1 MQNAKYKMQIYL
13 IRAMCEVCKM
23 KKQRQLDLDKGSR
36 EDIKVCQRYA
46 KCMHCSELGH
56 RLDSK

>member
-13 IRAMCEVCKM
+13 ISEVCKM
-23 KKQRQLDLDKGSR
+23 KRQLDLDKGSR